1 MADGSITKLPVGIVD
16 IAALAFRIESF
27 GAAKGRKKTAADS
40 AATVIENCRVAISRM
55 QYPGVV
61 RLRKIAYICRCC
73 RVSLS
78 GGIHTESVFAS
89 VLEWKCGSFSTEGR
103 TDGTHI
109 LFSHGCTH
117 VRTPYYSGVG
127 YCMYRLS
134 QSRYSTTSIRIDETD
149 STLSFLLPTANRES
163 AGTNTNSL

>member
-1 MADGSITKLPVGIVD
+1 MPPVFHCGNLRDRGERAQKNGGRFRRDGHRKLPCCKITD
-16 IAALAFRIESF
+16 
-27 GAAKGRKKTAADS
+27 
-40 AATVIENCRVAISRM
+40 AI
-55 QYPGVV
+55 P
-61 RLRKIAYICRCC
+61 RCC
-73 RVSLS
+73 PIAKNCLQLPLLSGLFS

-127 YCMYRLS
+127 YRMYRLS